1 MSENKRINLD
11 KIISISGEPGLYR
24 IISSSKSHVIVEN
37 LITKQRTSIS
47 ALTRISSLAEI
58 SMYVRDGEKP
68 LSEIFY
74 TLYEKTNNG
83 QAISHK
89 ADDKDII
96 KEFESILPDYDKDR
110 VYVSNMRKFFNWYN
124 ILQQSG
130 SLVVESEEKENKT
143 EEEADSTEEKEMKSQ
158 NKEKKSGNKN
168 AAKTKKSSGTA
179 KAKPAGG
186 APKKTTTVRK
196 SGG

>member
-58 SMYVRDGEKP
+58 SMYVQDGEKP

-74 TLYEKTNNG
+74 ALYEKTNNG

-96 KEFESILPDYDKDR
+96 KEFESILPDYDKER

-130 SLVVESEEKENKT
+130 SLVVEAEEKENKT
-143 EEEADSTEEKEMKSQ
+143 EEQADSTEEKEKKTE
-158 NKEKKSGNKN
+158 NKEKKSLKKST
-168 AAKTKKSSGTA
+168 AKTKKSTDTA
-179 KAKPAGG
+179 KTKPAGG